1 MPTPISQ
8 NLSRRE
14 RQIMDVI
21 YQRDRATAAE
31 VQEHM
36 PEPPSYSAVRAM
48 LKILLDKNVLK
59 AEKDGPRY
67 VYVPTK
73 ARKQAGKSAIKN
85 VLETFFEGSVD
96 QAVAALL
103 DARDGNLT
111 GDELD
116 KLQGLIKPARK
127 EGH

>member
-1 MPTPISQ
+1 M
-8 NLSRRE
+8 
-14 RQIMDVI
+14 
-21 YQRDRATAAE
+21 
-31 VQEHM
+31 
-36 PEPPSYSAVRAM
+36 
-48 LKILLDKNVLK
+48 DKNVLK

-67 VYVPTK
+67 VYAPTK

-85 VLETFFEGSVD
+85 VMETFFEGSVD

-116 KLQGLIKPARK
+116 KLQGLIKQARK
-127 EGH
+127 EGR